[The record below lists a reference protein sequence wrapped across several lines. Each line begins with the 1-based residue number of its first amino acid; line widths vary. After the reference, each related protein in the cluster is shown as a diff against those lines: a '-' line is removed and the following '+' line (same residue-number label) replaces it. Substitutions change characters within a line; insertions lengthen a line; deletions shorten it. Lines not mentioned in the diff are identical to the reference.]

1 MEQELRR
8 RVLTFESHFWLFSS
22 KMSSNAESRPFAT
35 MSGLSESDR
44 DELLSRYAPNRKDE
58 TSPLLVLSPADLS
71 ALSRRQAEAEQ
82 EEQSGEA
89 VVWEELANAFL
100 VTIPFCFLYVFLS
113 VQSTLPLPQS

>member
-1 MEQELRR
+1 
-8 RVLTFESHFWLFSS
+8 
-22 KMSSNAESRPFAT
+22 